1 MTIETLAEHYRRTL
15 NLEVTAIPSPID
27 LEDVVAPERDPIFLT
42 MVNPEPAKGLAV
54 VAHLAEELSLRRPD
68 LPILVVESRGT
79 AGQLVACGL
88 RGGFDLRRH
97 ENIMTSGP
105 VPRPRDL
112 FAPAR
117 VLLVP
122 SLVEAGARVVAEAL
136 LNGVPSLVSDRGGL
150 PEMCNGAG
158 AVFPLPPALSITDLD
173 PVAPNVVEP
182 WIEAILPWMDDDLY
196 AAESQRARDAGGKYR
211 PESLAPQYD
220 EFFARVFTP

>member
-1 MTIETLAEHYRRTL
+1 
-15 NLEVTAIPSPID
+15 
-27 LEDVVAPERDPIFLT
+27 
-42 MVNPEPAKGLAV
+42 
-54 VAHLAEELSLRRPD
+54 
-68 LPILVVESRGT
+68 VVESRGT

-112 FAPAR
+112 FAPTR

-158 AVFPLPPALSITDLD
+158 AVLPCRPRSRSRISI
-173 PVAPNVVEP
+173 PS
-182 WIEAILPWMDDDLY
+182 LPTLWSHGSKRSCPGWTT
-196 AAESQRARDAGGKYR
+196 AESQRARDAGGKYR